1 MGNLCGESG
10 PAAETPDPLEAAKQH
25 LMSLLSEMT
34 GEAARCQSL
43 ETVKAVT
50 TGVLKMKALFTVGK
64 PSQEELVSPCPPS
77 SREPAN
83 KNVEKQARFFSR
95 KRPKPT
101 TPKDFS
107 RPSKAARKIFT
118 DVLLDDS
125 DEDMP
130 VVISQ
135 NCNTEHNY

>member
-1 MGNLCGESG
+1 MCKHVHAVAVFREGKKQKVKPEISVTELETHMGNLCGESG
-10 PAAETPDPLEAAKQH
+10 PAAETPDPLEAAKQR

-64 PSQEELVSPCPPS
+64 QSQEELVSPCPTS

-83 KNVEKQARFFSR
+83 KK
-95 KRPKPT
+95 
-101 TPKDFS
+101 
-107 RPSKAARKIFT
+107 
-118 DVLLDDS
+118 
-125 DEDMP
+125 
-130 VVISQ
+130 
-135 NCNTEHNY
+135 C